1 MFGLSATLLYSLL
14 SSNYKGKIK
23 ILAHKRWKKSQIFKL
38 RNIDRGWNHN
48 VSLQILLSCMKLAKS
63 VFRKNEMFIT

>member
-23 ILAHKRWKKSQIFKL
+23 FLAHKRWKKSQIFKL